1 MNYAPARRVPLAGIR
16 SSASYRPGGAS
27 LRPPAVN
34 LVWCCCAASVTCIL
48 LGNLV
53 GAIGAYMFL
62 ALWGLFAITR
72 MRASLRALVFD
83 PGIWL
88 FPAFAL
94 ASCIWSYHHMISLR
108 FGLQFAATVGCAA
121 IAARLLSPRQL
132 IGALLVSLTAIAV
145 LCVAIGRSNFNQ
157 LTQTVDFVGIFKTK
171 NELAFLISLLLL
183 AAATTLFDSASR
195 PTMRLL
201 AAVSVAPAV
210 PLLIRAHS
218 ATSLVTTVIALAA
231 LFGNVAIARLQPR
244 ERARVLLMCAV
255 ILLPLLAL
263 AGLASGAAQDFI
275 VHVLGRSGTMTGR
288 TVLWQRALE
297 LIPQHSVLGWGWQ
310 AFWVQNSADAEG
322 LWAKFHIAGRQGFQ
336 FQNTFLETAIELG
349 WVGCALLVVAMF
361 TTLHRAL
368 RWSWRER
375 SLVSSFHVALM
386 LCLLIRAMVE
396 VDILYQ
402 FSIGAFVFFVTMRQ
416 ASDRGRRWP
425 RRAGRFIGGHHRV
438 GPPHSAGVAR
448 HAPS

>member
-1 MNYAPARRVPLAGIR
+1 MTYAHARRVPLAGIR
-16 SSASYRPGGAS
+16 SSVGNRPGAGS
-27 LRPPAVN
+27 LRLPKVTLA
-34 LVWCCCAASVTCIL
+34 WCCCTASVTCIL

-53 GAIGAYMFL
+53 GSIGAYMFL
-62 ALWGLFAITR
+62 ALWGVFAMTR
-72 MRASLRALVFD
+72 VRASLRALALD

-94 ASCIWSYHHMISLR
+94 ASCAWSYHHLTSLR
-108 FGLQFAATVGCAA
+108 FALQFAATVGCAA
-121 IAARLLSPRQL
+121 IAARLLAPRQL
-132 IGALLVSLTAIAV
+132 IGALLVSSTAIAV
-145 LCVAIGRSNFNQ
+145 LCVAIGRTNFNQ
-157 LTQTVDFVGIFKTK
+157 LTQAVDFVGIFKTK

-195 PTMRLL
+195 PAMRLL
-201 AAVSVAPAV
+201 AAASVVPAV

-231 LFGNVAIARLQPR
+231 LFGNAAIARLQPR
-244 ERARVLLMCAV
+244 ERARVLLMGAAM
-255 ILLPLLAL
+255 LLPLLAL
-263 AGLASGAAQDFI
+263 AGLANDAARDFI

-297 LIPQHSVLGWGWQ
+297 LIPQHGVLGWGWQ

-336 FQNTFLETAIELG
+336 FQNTFLEAAIELG
-349 WVGCALLVVAMF
+349 WVGCALLAMVMLV
-361 TTLHRAL
+361 TLLRAL

-402 FSIGAFVFFVTMRQ
+402 FSIGAFVFFATMCQ

-425 RRAGRFIGGHHRV
+425 RPALTWRHRHA
-438 GPPHSAGVAR
+438 GPPHGAGAAR
-448 HAPS
+448 HAPN